1 MFAFDAA
8 DLTENIEHELAI
20 GGYIGVPPEETVEPI
35 RRLKAL
41 AAAKGYELV
50 PGHDPVVWPQLT
62 RHLHERFGTVAPVAG
77 SP

>member
-1 MFAFDAA
+1 VA
-8 DLTENIEHELAI
+8 
-20 GGYIGVPPEETVEPI
+20 PEETVEPI
-35 RRLKAL
+35 RRLKTL

-62 RHLHERFGTVAPVAG
+62 RHFHERFGTVAPVAG